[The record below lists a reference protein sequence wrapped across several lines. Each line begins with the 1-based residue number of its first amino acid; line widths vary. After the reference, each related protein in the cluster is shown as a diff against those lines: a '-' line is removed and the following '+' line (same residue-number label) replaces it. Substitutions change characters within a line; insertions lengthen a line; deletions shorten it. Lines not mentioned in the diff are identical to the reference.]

1 MPTYDYRCKK
11 CDTVFEV
18 RHGFD
23 EKPPKTCKV
32 KGCRGRLERLF
43 SPPAIIFKGK
53 GWYVTDSGN
62 GSGKGKSGGNGSDPD
77 KLAKTAE
84 KSSEK
89 AADRSTD
96 KTADKTESKTKS
108 KPAEKAG
115 AAAKG

>member
-11 CDTVFEV
+11 CGTVFEV

-32 KGCRGRLERLF
+32 KGCRGKLERLF

-53 GWYVTDSGN
+53 GWYVTDNGPGN
-62 GSGKGKSGGNGSDPD
+62 GKPGGNGSDPD
-77 KLAKTAE
+77 KAAKAAE

-89 AADRSTD
+89 AADKTEKKSSD
-96 KTADKTESKTKS
+96 KPIEKKTATADAKS
-108 KPAEKAG
+108 
-115 AAAKG
+115 